1 MKEGLGNT
9 EEILE
14 QYARE
19 ELALENAMPD
29 EDEALLNELAA
40 HGVHTNMSFFA
51 FTATPKEKTLQL
63 FGTKQLDGTYKAF
76 HNYSMQQAIE
86 EGFILDVLK
95 II

>member
-1 MKEGLGNT
+1 MEKKFAVIVDEAHSSQTGRSASKLKEGLGNT

-29 EDEALLNELAA
+29 DDEALLNELAA

-51 FTATPKEKTLQL
+51 FTATPKEKNASIIWH
-63 FGTKQLDGTYKAF
+63 KAAGW
-76 HNYSMQQAIE
+76 N
-86 EGFILDVLK
+86 V
-95 II
+95 